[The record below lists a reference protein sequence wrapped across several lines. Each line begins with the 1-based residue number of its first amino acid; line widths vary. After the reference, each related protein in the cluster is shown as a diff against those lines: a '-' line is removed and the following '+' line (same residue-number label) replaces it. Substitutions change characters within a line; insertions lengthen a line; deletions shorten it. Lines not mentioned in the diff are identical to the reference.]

1 MIDYEY
7 EMKETYIN
15 KSFIVSELK
24 AIYVNII
31 EFLDCSEWIA
41 VSAKIIMGLA
51 SSKTLSV
58 PAGGLRHE
66 VENQKS
72 KMRLHRPPFFLL
84 A

>member
-15 KSFIVSELK
+15 ESFIVSELK

-31 EFLDCSEWIA
+31 ELLDCSDWIA
-41 VSAKIIMGLA
+41 VSAKTIMGLA
-51 SSKTLSV
+51 SSNTLLV

-66 VENQKS
+66 VETQKS
-72 KMRLHRPPFFLL
+72 KMRLHRPFFLL